1 MPPRNSRN
9 DRERNRDSG
18 VQVSPDDT
26 FITVTLEGHEQITEL
41 VWDAI
46 MAVATPRLKIG
57 RNTSL
62 TESRNSG
69 DDGRKLIGVRY
80 LNLVYHISDLPE
92 E

>member
-1 MPPRNSRN
+1 MAQRSNRN
-9 DRERNRDSG
+9 DRDNG

>member
-1 MPPRNSRN
+1 MAQRNNRN
-9 DRERNRDSG
+9 DRDSG
-18 VQVSPDDT
+18 VQVSAEDT
-26 FITVTLEGHEQITEL
+26 YVTVTLEGHEQITEL
-41 VWDAI
+41 IWDAI

-80 LNLVYHISDLPE
+80 LSLVYHISELPPTSK
-92 E
+92 